1 MLSSITDFL
10 EKIESNFLISSIGA
24 FNGASS
30 KFNYIRIGLL
40 GDMSGDDALDCL
52 LASNSLCE
60 LVIIP
65 SGLCFDEHGEFALI
79 LDPNRPETAR
89 IISNSDNTSFIET
102 GVHMPL
108 GLENV
113 VEYLKEILGYTES
126 KAFAVAAILKA
137 YGRKSPEYTSHFS
150 DAEILFSTEYSENI
164 KEIKKKAESMEADFQ
179 YMTHD
184 ESDSMGENSGYLA
197 YAISTSESWG
207 FESEIII
214 FKNGSIGI
222 CSEKD
227 IEQIDLD
234 NIKSLQENEK
244 VDIFST
250 VNDIYGSYPDPRLEI
265 TVALDPLLAKC
276 WQ

>member
-1 MLSSITDFL
+1 MLSSIPEFFKKLDQSFL
-10 EKIESNFLISSIGA
+10 MSSITAFYGA
-24 FNGASS
+24 NS

-40 GDMSGDDALDCL
+40 GDMPGDDALDYL

-65 SGLCFDEHGEFALI
+65 SGICFDEHGEFALI

-113 VEYLKEILGYTES
+113 VEYLKEILGYSES

-137 YGRKSPEYTSHFS
+137 YGRKSPEYASHFS

-164 KEIKKKAESMEADFQ
+164 KVFTVLSREKYF
-179 YMTHD
+179 
-184 ESDSMGENSGYLA
+184 
-197 YAISTSESWG
+197 
-207 FESEIII
+207 
-214 FKNGSIGI
+214 GI
-222 CSEKD
+222 REM
-227 IEQIDLD
+227 
-234 NIKSLQENEK
+234 
-244 VDIFST
+244 
-250 VNDIYGSYPDPRLEI
+250 
-265 TVALDPLLAKC
+265 
-276 WQ
+276 

>member
-10 EKIESNFLISSIGA
+10 KKIESNFLISSIGA

-40 GDMSGDDALDCL
+40 EDMSGDDALDCL

-65 SGLCFDEHGEFALI
+65 SGICFDEHGEFALI

-89 IISNSDNTSFIET
+89 IISNSDNTCFIET

-113 VEYLKEILGYTES
+113 VEYLKEILGYTDS

-137 YGRKSPEYTSHFS
+137 HGCQKPEYTSHFS

-164 KEIKKKAESMEADFQ
+164 EEIKKKAESKEAEFQ
-179 YMTHD
+179 YMTYD
-184 ESDSMGENSGYLA
+184 ESDSVGGYSGCLA
-197 YAISTSESWG
+197 YAISTSETWG
-207 FESEIII
+207 FEPEIVI
-214 FKNGSIGI
+214 FKDGSIGI

-227 IEQIDLD
+227 SEQIDWENSKL
-234 NIKSLQENEK
+234 LQENEK
-244 VDIFST
+244 VDIFRT
-250 VNDIYGSYPDPRLEI
+250 INDIYGSYQDPRLEI
-265 TVALDPLLAKC
+265 TIALDQLLAKS